1 MRVPT
6 NRKVKAVILSDSE
19 DEGGSLNTLTCVSFN
34 LDLTVQLFLLFCDLI
49 EIYRISTLLFNEE
62 HKSEFLKG

>member
-1 MRVPT
+1 MYTEAIFNFQGDVETIAEEEDEIVRVPT

-34 LDLTVQLFLLFCDLI
+34 LIFLIFIVID
-49 EIYRISTLLFNEE
+49 Y
-62 HKSEFLKG
+62 